1 MDIRDIL
8 ARLTDVRGPNAAGEY
23 QCRCPAHDDRKASLS
38 VRQGERGVVLHCKAG
53 CDAASVCNA
62 LGIKLRDLFDE
73 AQPQPARR
81 AKHAGGKPAAKPQP
95 AAAQPAQPAQPPAP
109 REYPTIAAAFGRMG
123 VVERAYEY
131 TDAAGRLLYYVVRIR
146 QQDGKTFRQCRPA
159 REGVREP
166 VVMGVR
172 DEDKHVLYRLPEVR
186 AAIAQRRPVIVVE
199 GEKDADNLAALGYTA
214 TTASMGAG
222 KWRDDHSEQLAG
234 ADVYLMGDNDE
245 PGREHVRS
253 VADMLL
259 GVAAS
264 VHICDVTSECPAL
277 PPKGDISD
285 ALDRCPESEREALVN
300 ALLRTA
306 QVCEL
311 TPKARYQRA
320 CKLYGQCVPGY
331 GARDGCIVQY
341 TQDVPEGKPLTTFV
355 AVPSRIITRDDGVT
369 QDKVFGIDGWARG
382 GEPLPTIEVPAKGFA
397 SMGWLTEKWDFA
409 ANIAPGNTVRDR
421 VRYIIAEVGART
433 ARRETIYTHTGW
445 RKLDGKWAYLYQGGA
460 VGARGVAVELDAA
473 LRTYTLD
480 APDDGR
486 SLSEVVLDQYMI
498 RQVLPEHI
506 CVPLMA
512 AVYLAPLREFLCM
525 AGCPPG
531 FALYL
536 LGRSG
541 ARKSTAA
548 ALALS
553 FFGDFDSKSMPASF
567 ADSVNAIR
575 RKGFVLKDM
584 PLVVDDY
591 HPETSASERRRMES
605 IAQTLSRAFG
615 DGADRGRMRA
625 DLGLQESMPPRCTAI
640 ITGEDTPNIAESGV
654 ARYYMVNVGKGDI
667 VADEMLTEVQR
678 MARAGTLRRIMR
690 GYIEYIAARADELP
704 ARLEERF
711 VELRARSTRENRGA
725 HGRAPEAVA
734 HLMLAYEQ
742 MVEYMQSLGAMDAD
756 QAEAERASAWR
767 VLMEGSKQQAVAA
780 ADEKPTALY
789 LRALG
794 ELLQARAAR
803 VADLTQPESGTPR
816 DMIGYCDRDYYYLIS
831 GVAYR
836 YVCKLYSDQ
845 GHEYP
850 LSERM
855 LTKMLREEELLMPGA
870 DGKNT
875 RLKRIGGT
883 VGRYLTIPRAAID
896 GKDDMQQMRFE
907 DVTGVETPW

>member
-1 MDIRDIL
+1 MDIREIL
-8 ARLTDVRGPNAAGEY
+8 AMLKDVRGPNSAGEY

-38 VRQGERGVVLHCKAG
+38 VRQGERGVVMHCKAG
-53 CDAASVCNA
+53 CDTTRVCEA
-62 LGIKLRDLFDE
+62 LGIKLRDLFDG
-73 AQPQPARR
+73 AQEDSRPTRR
-81 AKHAGGKPAAKPQP
+81 AKPSGARKSAPSA
-95 AAAQPAQPAQPPAP
+95 PAQPVQP
-109 REYPTIAAAFGRMG
+109 REYASIAAAFGRMG

-131 TDAAGRLLYYVVRIR
+131 TDAEGKLLYYVVRIR

-159 REGVREP
+159 RPGLREP
-166 VVMGVR
+166 VIMGVR

-199 GEKDADNLAALGYTA
+199 GEKDADNLAALGYAA

-222 KWRDDHSEQLAG
+222 KWCEEHSEQLAG

-253 VADMLL
+253 VAEQLM

-285 ALDRCPESEREALVN
+285 ALERCAAGKHEALVN

-306 QVCEL
+306 QICEL
-311 TPKARYQRA
+311 TPKAQYQRA

-341 TQDVPEGKPLTTFV
+341 TQDNPDGKPLTTFV
-355 AVPSRIITRDDGVT
+355 ALPSRIITRDDGVT
-369 QDKVFGIDGWARG
+369 QDKVFGIEGWSRG
-382 GEPLPTIEVPAKGFA
+382 GEPLPPIEVPAKSFA
-397 SMGWLTEKWDFA
+397 SMGWLTERWDFA
-409 ANIAPGNTVRDR
+409 ANIAPGNAVRDR
-421 VRYIIAEVGART
+421 VRYIITEVGART

-460 VGARGVAVELDAA
+460 IGARGVAVELDAA

-486 SLSEVVLDQYMI
+486 APGEVALDQYMM
-498 RQVLPEHI
+498 RQALPEHI

-512 AVYLAPLREFLCM
+512 AVFLAPLREFLGA

-531 FALYL
+531 FALFL

-541 ARKSTAA
+541 TRKSTAA

-553 FFGDFDSKSMPASF
+553 YFGDFDAKSMPASF
-567 ADSVNAIR
+567 ADSANAIR
-575 RKGFVLKDM
+575 RKGMVLKDM

-605 IAQTLSRAFG
+605 IAQMLSRAFG

-625 DLGLQESMPPRCTAI
+625 DLGLQESMPPRCMAI
-640 ITGEDTPNIAESGV
+640 ITGEDTPSIAESGV
-654 ARYYMVNVGKGDI
+654 ARYYIVNVGKGDI
-667 VADEMLTEVQR
+667 VADDALTEVQR
-678 MARAGTLRRIMR
+678 MAKAGVLRRIMR
-690 GYIEYIAARADELP
+690 GYIEYLAARADELP
-704 ARLEERF
+704 AQLAERF
-711 VELRARSTRENRGA
+711 VELRARATRENQGA

-742 MVEYMQSLGAMDAD
+742 MIGYMVSLGAMDKELAD
-756 QAEAERASAWR
+756 AERANAWR
-767 VLMEGSKQQAVAA
+767 VLIEGSREQAAVAA
-780 ADEKPTALY
+780 EDQPTALY

-794 ELLQARAAR
+794 ELMQARVVR
-803 VADLTQPESGTPR
+803 VADLTEPDAAIPR
-816 DMIGYCDRDYYYLIS
+816 DMIGYSDRDYYYLIS

-836 YVCKLYSDQ
+836 AVCKLYTDQ

-855 LTKMLREEELLMPGA
+855 LGKMLREEGLILPGA
-870 DGKNT
+870 DGKT
-875 RLKRIGGT
+875 ARLKRIGTT

-896 GKDDMQQMRFE
+896 GKDEVQQMRFT
-907 DVTGVETPW
+907 DVTGTDVPF